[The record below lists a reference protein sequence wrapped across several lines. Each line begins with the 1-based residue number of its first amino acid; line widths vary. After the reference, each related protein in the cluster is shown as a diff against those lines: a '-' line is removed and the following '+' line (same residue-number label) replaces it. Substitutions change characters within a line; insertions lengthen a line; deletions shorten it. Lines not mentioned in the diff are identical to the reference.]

1 MIDEF
6 YQSVTHRS
14 SLITHQSVYL
24 GFVLPSTDRNQLVLN
39 TFEGGFVMAFRRPV
53 RVLCLLMILSLVAMP
68 LLAANGRIS
77 GRISRSD
84 GTGIGGVIVQV
95 VELSRAVIT
104 ESDGTFVLDVPPGT
118 YTLNLVAGDQA
129 KIGRAHV

>member
-14 SLITHQSVYL
+14 SLINHQSLSLITHQSVYV

-84 GTGIGGVIVQV
+84 GTGIGGVIVQ
-95 VELSRAVIT
+95 
-104 ESDGTFVLDVPPGT
+104 
-118 YTLNLVAGDQA
+118 
-129 KIGRAHV
+129 